1 VPASPS
7 SASERQPDY
16 SSDEEDLNFSCPSRR
31 FPELHAVAA
40 VQQRVCGL
48 DPSTHQIEEHIGDM
62 TQTFSPR
69 ALRALR
75 IDRGYSQQQLAAAV
89 RRNFFN
95 VGGWERGTAMP
106 GRDSIERLARV
117 LECRIEDLFE
127 DSASVGEADSG
138 ADAERASRARLLPES
153 AALAS
158 DNSGRRA

>member
-1 VPASPS
+1 
-7 SASERQPDY
+7 
-16 SSDEEDLNFSCPSRR
+16 
-31 FPELHAVAA
+31 
-40 VQQRVCGL
+40 
-48 DPSTHQIEEHIGDM
+48 M

-75 IDRGYSQQQLAAAV
+75 IDRGYSQRQLAAAV

-95 VGGWERGTAMP
+95 VGGWERGTAVP

-138 ADAERASRARLLPES
+138 ADAERSPAPGRGAAPASVKSRSRS
-153 AALAS
+153 
-158 DNSGRRA
+158 